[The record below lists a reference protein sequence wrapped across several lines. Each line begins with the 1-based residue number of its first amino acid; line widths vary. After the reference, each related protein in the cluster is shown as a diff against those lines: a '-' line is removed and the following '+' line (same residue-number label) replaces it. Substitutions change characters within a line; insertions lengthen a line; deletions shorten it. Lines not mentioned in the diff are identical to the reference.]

1 MCEVG
6 CNILSSYWFHFTVPF
21 KSHSINW
28 LTVKLLVKYNQKCW
42 QLTVHIYIQISM
54 VLCRRTPTVIGV
66 DFQSMKAEIFFE
78 NTLYSIKH
86 TDKLE
91 LSEVYALSQW
101 QKRNTMWWINNAY
114 SRLTPRIVLECIL
127 CKNNESS
134 DTLVKEIWSL
144 IMFTCSCNI
153 VHEFRSTVGSDYR
166 GKFPSRGSV
175 MAISNL
181 FIVSQMSVNRNWV
194 VPDDKIWH
202 LWIRESPIHILLC
215 EGVTSLTT
223 PY

>member
-42 QLTVHIYIQISM
+42 QLTVHIYIQISGL
-54 VLCRRTPTVIGV
+54 LCRRTPTVIGV

-101 QKRNTMWWINNAY
+101 KKRNTMRWINNAY
-114 SRLTPRIVLECIL
+114 SACRLTPPVLCWNVYCVRTMKVQTLWWKKFGRWL
-127 CKNNESS
+127 CS
-134 DTLVKEIWSL
+134 
-144 IMFTCSCNI
+144 
-153 VHEFRSTVGSDYR
+153 H
-166 GKFPSRGSV
+166 
-175 MAISNL
+175 A
-181 FIVSQMSVNRNWV
+181 V
-194 VPDDKIWH
+194 VI
-202 LWIRESPIHILLC
+202 
-215 EGVTSLTT
+215 
-223 PY
+223 